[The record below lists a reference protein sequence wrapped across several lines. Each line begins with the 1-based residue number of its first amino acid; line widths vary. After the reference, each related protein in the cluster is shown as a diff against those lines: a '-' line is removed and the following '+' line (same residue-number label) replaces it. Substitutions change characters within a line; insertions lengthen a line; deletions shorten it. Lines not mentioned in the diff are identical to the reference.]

1 MINSINIEDKAMNKD
16 LQNKI
21 NQLNDKINLFT
32 KSIDKAKKLYKEKN
46 VFYFIYIFI

>member
-1 MINSINIEDKAMNKD
+1 MEDETMNKD

-21 NQLNDKINLFT
+21 NQLKDKINLFT

-46 VFYFIYIFI
+46 VFYFFIFLNLV